1 MDHTKELIER
11 AHKGDKEAREK
22 LVLENMGLIGSIVK
36 RFAGRGYE
44 QEDLFQIGSIGLI
57 KAVDKFDT
65 GFDVKFSTYAV
76 PMIAGEIKRFLRDDG
91 MIKVSRSMK
100 EIAYKAYLAK
110 EKLERQY
117 KREPTLS
124 EISQELAVSCE
135 DLVQA
140 LDASAEIESLHKVIY
155 QGEGSDISLMDKL
168 PQEGDSYEEVMN
180 RLLLEE
186 MLKTLKPKERQL
198 IYMRYY
204 QDKTQTQIAAELG
217 VSQVQVSRM
226 EKKILQKMKMAG
238 SSTSGESSAAYAL
251 HK

>member
-65 GFDVKFSTYAV
+65 SFDVKFSTYAV

-124 EISQELAVSCE
+124 EISQELAISCE

-186 MLKTLKPKERQL
+186 MLKR
-198 IYMRYY
+198 
-204 QDKTQTQIAAELG
+204 
-217 VSQVQVSRM
+217 
-226 EKKILQKMKMAG
+226 
-238 SSTSGESSAAYAL
+238 
-251 HK
+251 